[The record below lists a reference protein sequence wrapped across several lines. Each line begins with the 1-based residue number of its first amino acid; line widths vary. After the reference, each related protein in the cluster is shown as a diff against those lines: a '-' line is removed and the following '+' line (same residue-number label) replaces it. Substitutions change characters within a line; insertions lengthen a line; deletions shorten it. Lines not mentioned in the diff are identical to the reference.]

1 MSTSTY
7 HTTAIASALASR
19 ILRQWQTDLYRIP
32 GTPCETAKRET
43 PESEELPQ
51 NAIRTAMLLL
61 LPLLACTLS
70 CELSSC
76 QAAKAR
82 SRQISPSEGIMDGA
96 RADAESVD
104 TVGRR
109 LTTRGPS
116 MGGSACG
123 YGEMRMRERPGD
135 RRKRHDIGRGKWS
148 RSVGR
153 FAPNAPHAPAQDR
166 VLALELRRDV
176 NGPGPVPSRR

>member
-1 MSTSTY
+1 
-7 HTTAIASALASR
+7 
-19 ILRQWQTDLYRIP
+19 
-32 GTPCETAKRET
+32 
-43 PESEELPQ
+43 
-51 NAIRTAMLLL
+51 MLLL

-123 YGEMRMRERPGD
+123 YGEMRFKAG
-135 RRKRHDIGRGKWS
+135 
-148 RSVGR
+148 
-153 FAPNAPHAPAQDR
+153 
-166 VLALELRRDV
+166 
-176 NGPGPVPSRR
+176 